1 MTLVTC
7 SCKHGALRC
16 LCLLLASPRHSF
28 PDGSAPAL
36 PGSSCSERDSLPPG
50 SCRPPSVRPRSFFD
64 RGRRD
69 EPSPGISFL
78 SLTCHLE
85 FLCPSVCL
93 SSNICSAMPL
103 SPLQMHLSLS
113 RCTSPQAL
121 GALPRT
127 W

>member
-1 MTLVTC
+1 MPLPPPRLT
-7 SCKHGALRC
+7 KAL
-16 LCLLLASPRHSF
+16 LPRWLS
-28 PDGSAPAL
+28 
-36 PGSSCSERDSLPPG
+36 PGSPGQLLQRKGFIAPWELP
-50 SCRPPSVRPRSFFD
+50 PPSVRPRSFFD